1 MSTLLIWMLDI
12 EGSVFKS
19 MFVLAVG
26 LFWPNSNMQMSFSNK
41 EV

>member
-12 EGSVFKS
+12 EGSVLKS
-19 MFVLAVG
+19 MVVLAVG
-26 LFWPNSNMQMSFSNK
+26 LFWPNTNMQMWFSNK